1 MIKIDENN
9 TQTINDSLNSRASLP
24 ESKCESI
31 ASLND
36 RDLQINTSSN
46 AEVALGDSTMKIK
59 ADLIKHVKRGSTKIA
74 PNDNHKIKIQS
85 KGKESISSSKLQ
97 SAHKNESILESN

>member
-1 MIKIDENN
+1 
-9 TQTINDSLNSRASLP
+9 
-24 ESKCESI
+24 
-31 ASLND
+31 
-36 RDLQINTSSN
+36 
-46 AEVALGDSTMKIK
+46 MKIK